1 MKEKFENQLAWFRS
15 GATRELDNR
24 INSLKR
30 LREALRRHESE
41 LLRALRND
49 LGKTPEESYMTELA
63 PVYAEIAC
71 MTRNL
76 ARWSRHRERPAWGE
90 GLFGRR
96 VAFREPYGVVLNIA
110 AWMEPLRLSLVPLVD
125 AVAAGNCVMLSPSP
139 RALRTASAVNM
150 VLRESFRTDHVT
162 MTEAGAEPVERLLAL
177 PFGKIFFSGTAED
190 ARTVLHGAAET
201 LTPCA
206 LELTGKNPVIVMADA
221 DIARA
226 ARSIVCAKGL
236 AAGQSSW
243 APDFVLVARAAET
256 DLLTALR
263 AEIVSQFGAH
273 PMDSYDFPRVA
284 SPEHF
289 ERLTGMIAGEN
300 VFCGGG
306 WNRDTLKI
314 EPTVVSRPQ
323 PDSPLMREPVFG
335 PVLPVLSYGAIQ
347 EAVQLMRQ
355 LPAPRALYCFSDDE
369 GAARRLMRDMRFG
382 SGRINDCGTRAASP
396 QVPSG
401 GVGESGMGDCC
412 GRAGFECFT
421 RQKGVYIAPKMERPP
436 CCAPRQG
443 TLNEMHRTF
452 G

>member
-1 MKEKFENQLAWFRS
+1 MKEMFENQLAWFRS

-76 ARWSRHRERPAWGE
+76 ARWSRQRERPAWGE

-226 ARSIVCAKGL
+226 ARRR
-236 AAGQSSW
+236 AAGRPILCSW
-243 APDFVLVARAAET
+243 RG
-256 DLLTALR
+256 LR
-263 AEIVSQFGAH
+263 
-273 PMDSYDFPRVA
+273 
-284 SPEHF
+284 
-289 ERLTGMIAGEN
+289 
-300 VFCGGG
+300 
-306 WNRDTLKI
+306 
-314 EPTVVSRPQ
+314 RPI
-323 PDSPLMREPVFG
+323 F
-335 PVLPVLSYGAIQ
+335 
-347 EAVQLMRQ
+347 
-355 LPAPRALYCFSDDE
+355 
-369 GAARRLMRDMRFG
+369 
-382 SGRINDCGTRAASP
+382 
-396 QVPSG
+396 
-401 GVGESGMGDCC
+401 
-412 GRAGFECFT
+412 
-421 RQKGVYIAPKMERPP
+421 
-436 CCAPRQG
+436 
-443 TLNEMHRTF
+443 
-452 G
+452 